1 MRYDLIVTEI
11 INENSRKVLA
21 HQLARDP
28 GVSFHDALVKLQK
41 LPVVLFKD
49 LDEPAMTTM
58 VGQYLKYGVRIK
70 AIPAQQKSEVEV
82 KHPSELHDAEKIK
95 VIQDDPKCTISE
107 NVQIIMRSGGVSEKG
122 VSVQSQATVFKNSN
136 IIEENKKSINE
147 RTLFIIFLLLFLVVS
162 LILSLISSGKK
173 DFHVLSGS
181 GNSASVPSVSGL
193 DVQTKNLKKKSSGS
207 ELSKR
212 KNISAGDK
220 KNSSAMCDS
229 AKDTGN
235 NTTMLINF
243 YKIAI
248 SFNKYNLDAWFG
260 LLDAYKSAG
269 RIGECQQTE
278 NQMKELFGD
287 KVFDISSQVKRFGE
301 IEDLF
306 ENENGVLVIKYRSPE
321 PLDRIQERV
330 YSLVKILRSNAGY
343 QSVSIEIAG
352 VKAERMLVHVR
363 PGMEIA
369 TFADFKKNASV
380 MIFTKKEH

>member
-28 GVSFHDALVKLQK
+28 EISFHDALVKLQK

-49 LDEPAMTTM
+49 LDEQAMTTM

-70 AIPAQQKSEVEV
+70 AVPAQQKSEVEV
-82 KHPSELHDAEKIK
+82 KHPTELHDAERIK
-95 VIQDDPKCTISE
+95 VTQDDPKSTISE
-107 NVQIIMRSGGVSEKG
+107 NVQIIMRSEGVPEKG
-122 VSVQSQATVFKNSN
+122 GGSQNQATVFKNPN

-147 RTLFIIFLLLFLVVS
+147 RTLFIIFLLLFIVVS

-173 DFHVLSGS
+173 DYHALSGS

-193 DVQTKNLKKKSSGS
+193 DVQTMNLKKKSSGS

-212 KNISAGDK
+212 KSISVVDK
-220 KNSSAMCDS
+220 KKSSAMCDS
-229 AKDTGN
+229 AKNAGN
-235 NTTMLINF
+235 NVETLINF

-269 RIGECQQTE
+269 RSGEYQQAE

-306 ENENGVLVIKYRSPE
+306 ENENGVLVVKYRSPE
-321 PLDRIQERV
+321 PLDRSGERV
-330 YSLVKILRSNAGY
+330 YSLIKILHTTAGY
-343 QSVSIEIAG
+343 QSLSIEIAG

-380 MIFTKKEH
+380 MIFNKKEH